1 MKEVIN
7 YIRKEMVLK
16 LDFERMDFKVGYVW
30 IAILLI
36 KIIF

>member
-1 MKEVIN
+1 MREVIN

-16 LDFERMDFKVGYVW
+16 LDFERMEFRVGYVW
-30 IAILLI
+30 VAIILI